1 MNSSPNST
9 NFSFEYIISI
19 IIILV
24 VCNLLTKNS
33 PQMNSAI
40 VILVGVVVG
49 YLSLFLM
56 NTLFPQIN
64 QFGSNLYQYYYF
76 QYMNNFTNMGYMRVW
91 PPVMAVL
98 IIFVVLLYNKQLG

>member
-56 NTLFPQIN
+56 NTL
-64 QFGSNLYQYYYF
+64 Y
-76 QYMNNFTNMGYMRVW
+76 
-91 PPVMAVL
+91 
-98 IIFVVLLYNKQLG
+98 